1 MEKKIY
7 FRAFELSDLN
17 FINSIRND
25 NILFPTT
32 TGNKYYVSSE
42 YDKNWIE
49 DKISNNYHQL
59 YLMICCK
66 KTNTAVGY
74 TSATNIDYI
83 NRKAEWGM
91 IISSEFISGGF
102 GTEAGHLFL
111 DHLFGELG
119 MNMVY
124 AYVKENNKAS
134 NTIPKKFGFTQD
146 GLIRDFVYKQNSY
159 HNVFLYTLLKSEHDN
174 RKYAMSESTLSVKV

>member
-1 MEKKIY
+1 M
-7 FRAFELSDLN
+7 
-17 FINSIRND
+17 
-25 NILFPTT
+25 
-32 TGNKYYVSSE
+32 
-42 YDKNWIE
+42 
-49 DKISNNYHQL
+49 SNNYHQL

-66 KTNTAVGY
+66 KTNNAVGY

-111 DHLFGELG
+111 DHIFGELG

-159 HNVFLYTLLKSEHDN
+159 HKFFLYTLLKSEHDH
-174 RKYAMSESTLSVKV
+174 RRASSLVKEV